1 MALFADD
8 HRVDGGSAALRAI
21 RRKRIGW
28 SVLGVGI
35 TGILVL
41 SLLPAPY
48 AIEQPG
54 PVFNTLGDVRVN
66 NATVPLISVPGET
79 TYPTGGALDMLTVNV
94 LGSPEQHVNW
104 FEIVSAW
111 ADPSRAVVPLASVYP
126 PGETLKQS
134 NEQSAIDM
142 QNSQKDAIAASLT
155 ELGYTFPSTLTVAAF
170 SLESPSDGILAAGDQ
185 ITGVNGVKPADVT
198 QLRSI
203 IAANGTS
210 TPVTFSIL
218 RSGVAKTVSVTPVSD
233 GSTANRSIVGIIVGA
248 DYAFPFEVKIQL
260 ENVGGPSAGMMFA
273 LGIIDKL
280 TPGMLNGGAQVAGT
294 GTITSDGQV
303 GPIGGIRQKL
313 YGARDQGATIFLAPA
328 ANCDEVTG
336 HIPAGLTVFA
346 VKTLADSLAVLSA
359 VEAKG
364 DTKSLP
370 SCPAG

>member
-1 MALFADD
+1 
-8 HRVDGGSAALRAI
+8 
-21 RRKRIGW
+21 
-28 SVLGVGI
+28 VLGVGI
-35 TGILVL
+35 AGILVL
-41 SLLPAPY
+41 SLLPSPY

-54 PVFNTLGDVRVN
+54 PVFNTLGEVRVDD
-66 NATVPLISVPGET
+66 ATVPLISVPGQK
-79 TYPTGGALDMLTVNV
+79 TYPTEGALDMLTVNV
-94 LGSPEQHVNW
+94 LGSPEQHANW

-111 ADPSRAVVPLASVYP
+111 ADPSKAVVPLDSVYP
-126 PGETLKQS
+126 PGETVKQS

-170 SLESPSDGILAAGDQ
+170 SLNSPSDGILEEGDQ
-185 ITGVNGVKPADVT
+185 ITAVNGVKPTDVT

-203 IAANGTS
+203 ISANGTAK
-210 TPVTFSIL
+210 PVSLAIVRAGAART
-218 RSGVAKTVSVTPVSD
+218 VAVTPIPNPED
-233 GSTANRSIVGIIVGA
+233 GGKAIVGIVVGA
-248 DYAFPFEVKIQL
+248 DYDFPFDVKIQL

-280 TPGMLNGGAQVAGT
+280 TPGLLNGGEKVAGT
-294 GTITSDGQV
+294 GTITADGQV

-313 YGARDQGATIFLAPA
+313 YGARNEGASFFLAPES
-328 ANCDEVTG
+328 NCDDVTG

-346 VKTLADSLAVLSA
+346 VSTLSQALAALEVVA
-359 VEAKG
+359 AKG